1 MTDGNEGHDRKEN
14 IRRRLDAQP
23 MGLKERLISIIP
35 RSKDWCDNASKKRI
49 TTIAGAVVVAIGLG
63 LGIVKYSNYSNERR
77 LELQIGEKSQE
88 ISELKDRKSALNTL
102 YTQAKERADNFA
114 KTNRDIAAVAQR
126 KKASLDSVSDVVG
139 RLEARAAN
147 ADSMI
152 NNARQIAKNLE
163 ERTTKAERERKEY
176 LEIFPYETKSLAL
189 TMEEGRQN
197 GKSIVVLGF
206 EERYSEEPKEIKGR
220 EGIRKRFDSSYPGLF
235 DKIKDGA
242 GKKRVDRVRIE
253 ETSQEKVYTCKV
265 SYDGGSSREVTYK
278 HPDLIN
284 PTGGK

>member
-1 MTDGNEGHDRKEN
+1 MTDGNEGHNRKEN
-14 IRRRLDAQP
+14 IRRRLDVQP
-23 MGLKERLISIIP
+23 MGLKERLISIVP
-35 RSKDWCDNASKKRI
+35 RSKDWCDNASRRKII
-49 TTIAGAVVVAIGLG
+49 TVIGVPIAAVAVGYGSFFLYND
-63 LGIVKYSNYSNERR
+63 LRERE

-88 ISELKDRKSALNTL
+88 ISKLKDRKSALDTL
-102 YTQAKERADNFA
+102 YTKAKERADDFA

-126 KKASLDSVSDVVG
+126 EKASLDSARGVAG

-152 NNARQIAKNLE
+152 NNARQIARNLE

-265 SYDGGSSREVTYK
+265 SYDSGGSREVTYK

>member
-1 MTDGNEGHDRKEN
+1 MTDGNEGHNRKEN
-14 IRRRLDAQP
+14 IRRRLDVQP

-63 LGIVKYSNYSNERR
+63 WGIVKYSNYSNERR
-77 LELQIGEKSQE
+77 LELQIGEKGQE
-88 ISELKDRKSALNTL
+88 ISELKDRKSALDSL
-102 YTQAKERADNFA
+102 YTTAQDSVNNLA

-126 KKASLDSVSDVVG
+126 EKASLDSIRDVAD
-139 RLEARAAN
+139 RLEARAVN

-152 NNARQIAKNLE
+152 NNARQIAKSLE
-163 ERTTKAERERKEY
+163 GRTYAAEAKAEEY
-176 LEIFPYETKSLAL
+176 LKTFPYEIKSLAL
-189 TMEEGRQN
+189 EVEEGLQN
-197 GKSIVVLGF
+197 GKSVVVLGF
-206 EERYSEEPKEIKGR
+206 EERYSEEPKEISRRWGL
-220 EGIRKRFDSSYPGLF
+220 RKRFDSSYPGLF